1 MKQYALVKDTI
12 TGDTYGVV
20 IRENGSET
28 CLAVKTDA
36 EAWADGF
43 NDMHTKSLDDDLP
56 YGVRIGDFRGMT
68 EAEEVIVNE
77 MALTKQDLRLPNRDV
92 LTLIDSQRTD
102 IATDPI
108 SVKDAPIAFFGESA
122 EKAVDYKVRAFIS
135 DMARGSVLA
144 KARNSKLG
152 IERKGLV
159 FKSRNNDQYL
169 REDLANMAMG
179 YGPLRRAAKDVFH
192 AKQDILDDHDGYR
205 LDDQFDLHVK
215 ALGPK
220 LGGGLRAAPRG
231 MAFVDITG
239 RVDGDR
245 DGIVFEG
252 VTGMERPII
261 PRFIVP
267 QGMARRVSRA
277 LEGDSMEI
285 EKRRRAGE
293 RDLGID
299 QATLN
304 DRLGNDARFLQAAPG
319 TQGQQSRRATRRT
332 GRIGGGAELLGPK
345 RNRPGNEDYPR
356 MDPERVARLRLERF
370 VQETSPSGRARQNR
384 IINTPGADGGPSRRA
399 VRERSG
405 RVIPEPPARDRGGM
419 RSQRQSQRTDWTGDG
434 KPFYLRNDPQ
444 SELVAKRRDEFGR
457 LEEIY
462 RNTETGKFF
471 GRQTGFSD
479 YDTEGISIRDGD
491 KRQFDTAE
499 EVQRVAEADSLS
511 QFNGSNGLRS
521 QRATGDDIRA
531 TLSRIDK
538 AEGGY
543 ASLGDDLFDNIRFA
557 ADYLDGN
564 TDANSDDAFD
574 FLLAAL
580 TGVRDNKDIKP
591 KDRRELEKQI
601 NDALRRHSM
610 LQPKMG
616 GMRSRRSENEDGSVP
631 EGDFVD
637 IDLTMEEVGYL
648 SDIVDSI
655 RDDIAAAN
663 DSEADELWQE
673 FSDAIEDAA
682 AGVDVVRLD
691 RADAER
697 LREMLEDLYTAEVEQ
712 GNPSPEEGDVLDLLG
727 RAIDSPDGVWVSPS
741 IEDNGGT
748 RLSTGGMGSRRRVR
762 AGESFGPEAR
772 YNVEEIDGDRALVY
786 DNMNRTSE
794 WRDLDTISP
803 DDTPSRFEG
812 GGGLASRRM
821 TPEQM
826 AEKRNEM
833 ERDLRSR
840 AARELGVSDE
850 EYAEMEKYIDDLP
863 FDDDSA
869 EWPGEIEDAGESR
882 GGPTGQRTSWG
893 ARVSESDEVR
903 EGIFPDGPMEGSRWT
918 FNRNEFY
925 SEDTFDDPGES
936 LEGTQTLT
944 VDTPNGTRITY
955 SSGLEDAPSIE
966 RVQKISG
973 NGGLRA
979 SRGGGDT
986 ANSLAPS
993 QPSSNPKTYGTY
1005 IPKSMKDVR
1014 KDLQML
1020 AANGWVWQ
1028 GPVNGNIR
1036 FAPPD
1041 RFYEWAKRQPDSWKQ
1056 QFGERLMRGGIVPRE
1071 FGLHPKQGNNQS
1083 VIRELKKRV
1092 EKVYGEGAWA
1102 DMQKNAKNDGI
1113 GKVGNVPSVVSSGGG
1128 MQSARGGRSRIRG
1141 AQDEITGASGLGGGM
1156 RAGRRRFGSGRNGIK
1171 KVDDRDGKIMEQLT
1185 PEQREKMI
1193 EAIKEREGQLAWAMT
1208 QNGLFRPIRN
1218 TMEDDGRYEGMS
1230 LDERKRVP
1238 IDTDLIPRMQQR
1250 LDDALRD
1257 GDITEEAHAAF
1268 QKQLNDIKTL
1278 NNMRES
1284 NKFDFIEHLH
1294 EPSRKE
1300 IVKRARSKDKSIPT
1314 LAALDGA
1321 GESTFFNEEAFG
1333 SAQGAAET
1341 VSERAA
1347 RRRGK
1352 RRRPLFDRL
1361 LDPDPSRAQR
1371 RANRRARRQGRGGRR
1386 ATDVDLA
1393 ETIRLRR
1400 RLARQMR
1407 RLRRRLRGERNE
1419 KSIREALE
1427 AKRSAHPL
1435 KRDKLG
1441 RPVVDAEFLKHMS
1454 SLKRLKDE
1462 RDRGERNSETKD
1474 DFLRDL
1480 WENGNMNA
1488 LPEIL
1493 SEDEVQALLDAG
1505 WKPLHRG
1512 VGPDGTANQYS
1523 DAYREDRDSRFISDP
1538 HRRAYGTGEYW
1549 APEGSGHWG
1558 GYGKGMVGFVDP
1570 NGRKI
1575 SGRDIESIKDKHNTL
1590 RKELSAL
1597 MAELGDGALKGED
1610 PANAVTQIRTR
1621 IKEAEERLGVA
1632 GLLESEMGQIYS
1644 QWLDMYA
1651 GMKPDDAGRSDAWDS
1666 FEYLQDLTRLD
1677 SGYYAAFLGYDYV
1690 EHNGVTL
1697 VHNRGTVAVA
1707 DTASAI
1713 SGGEASQMLSKAKE
1727 GDGVK
1732 FP

>member
-1 MKQYALVKDTI
+1 
-12 TGDTYGVV
+12 
-20 IRENGSET
+20 
-28 CLAVKTDA
+28 
-36 EAWADGF
+36 
-43 NDMHTKSLDDDLP
+43 
-56 YGVRIGDFRGMT
+56 
-68 EAEEVIVNE
+68 
-77 MALTKQDLRLPNRDV
+77 
-92 LTLIDSQRTD
+92 
-102 IATDPI
+102 
-108 SVKDAPIAFFGESA
+108 
-122 EKAVDYKVRAFIS
+122 
-135 DMARGSVLA
+135 
-144 KARNSKLG
+144 
-152 IERKGLV
+152 
-159 FKSRNNDQYL
+159 
-169 REDLANMAMG
+169 
-179 YGPLRRAAKDVFH
+179 
-192 AKQDILDDHDGYR
+192 
-205 LDDQFDLHVK
+205 
-215 ALGPK
+215 
-220 LGGGLRAAPRG
+220 
-231 MAFVDITG
+231 
-239 RVDGDR
+239 
-245 DGIVFEG
+245 
-252 VTGMERPII
+252 
-261 PRFIVP
+261 
-267 QGMARRVSRA
+267 
-277 LEGDSMEI
+277 
-285 EKRRRAGE
+285 
-293 RDLGID
+293 
-299 QATLN
+299 
-304 DRLGNDARFLQAAPG
+304 
-319 TQGQQSRRATRRT
+319 
-332 GRIGGGAELLGPK
+332 
-345 RNRPGNEDYPR
+345 
-356 MDPERVARLRLERF
+356 
-370 VQETSPSGRARQNR
+370 
-384 IINTPGADGGPSRRA
+384 
-399 VRERSG
+399 
-405 RVIPEPPARDRGGM
+405 
-419 RSQRQSQRTDWTGDG
+419 
-434 KPFYLRNDPQ
+434 
-444 SELVAKRRDEFGR
+444 
-457 LEEIY
+457 
-462 RNTETGKFF
+462 
-471 GRQTGFSD
+471 
-479 YDTEGISIRDGD
+479 
-491 KRQFDTAE
+491 
-499 EVQRVAEADSLS
+499 
-511 QFNGSNGLRS
+511 
-521 QRATGDDIRA
+521 
-531 TLSRIDK
+531 
-538 AEGGY
+538 
-543 ASLGDDLFDNIRFA
+543 
-557 ADYLDGN
+557 
-564 TDANSDDAFD
+564 
-574 FLLAAL
+574 
-580 TGVRDNKDIKP
+580 
-591 KDRRELEKQI
+591 
-601 NDALRRHSM
+601 
-610 LQPKMG
+610 
-616 GMRSRRSENEDGSVP
+616 
-631 EGDFVD
+631 
-637 IDLTMEEVGYL
+637 
-648 SDIVDSI
+648 
-655 RDDIAAAN
+655 
-663 DSEADELWQE
+663 
-673 FSDAIEDAA
+673 
-682 AGVDVVRLD
+682 
-691 RADAER
+691 
-697 LREMLEDLYTAEVEQ
+697 
-712 GNPSPEEGDVLDLLG
+712 
-727 RAIDSPDGVWVSPS
+727 
-741 IEDNGGT
+741 
-748 RLSTGGMGSRRRVR
+748 
-762 AGESFGPEAR
+762 
-772 YNVEEIDGDRALVY
+772 
-786 DNMNRTSE
+786 
-794 WRDLDTISP
+794 
-803 DDTPSRFEG
+803 
-812 GGGLASRRM
+812 
-821 TPEQM
+821 
-826 AEKRNEM
+826 
-833 ERDLRSR
+833 
-840 AARELGVSDE
+840 
-850 EYAEMEKYIDDLP
+850 
-863 FDDDSA
+863 
-869 EWPGEIEDAGESR
+869 
-882 GGPTGQRTSWG
+882 
-893 ARVSESDEVR
+893 
-903 EGIFPDGPMEGSRWT
+903 
-918 FNRNEFY
+918 
-925 SEDTFDDPGES
+925 
-936 LEGTQTLT
+936 
-944 VDTPNGTRITY
+944 
-955 SSGLEDAPSIE
+955 
-966 RVQKISG
+966 
-973 NGGLRA
+973 
-979 SRGGGDT
+979 
-986 ANSLAPS
+986 
-993 QPSSNPKTYGTY
+993 
-1005 IPKSMKDVR
+1005 
-1014 KDLQML
+1014 
-1020 AANGWVWQ
+1020 
-1028 GPVNGNIR
+1028 
-1036 FAPPD
+1036 
-1041 RFYEWAKRQPDSWKQ
+1041 
-1056 QFGERLMRGGIVPRE
+1056 
-1071 FGLHPKQGNNQS
+1071 
-1083 VIRELKKRV
+1083 
-1092 EKVYGEGAWA
+1092 
-1102 DMQKNAKNDGI
+1102 
-1113 GKVGNVPSVVSSGGG
+1113 
-1128 MQSARGGRSRIRG
+1128 
-1141 AQDEITGASGLGGGM
+1141 M

-1300 IVKRARSKDKSIPT
+1300 IVKRARAKDKSIPT

-1454 SLKRLKDE
+1454 GLKRLKDE
-1462 RDRGERNSETKD
+1462 RDRGERSSETKD

-1575 SGRDIESIKDKHNTL
+1575 SGRDIESIKEKHNTL

-1597 MAELGDGALKGED
+1597 MAELGDGTLKGED
-1610 PANAVTQIRTR
+1610 PANAVTQVRSR